1 MALRA
6 LTACS
11 LVNPIDVTM
20 AIISSGGSA
29 SAELLEVVVF
39 FEGGTKGVEK
49 SAIDIE
55 GHCHDTEW
63 IILVHPIPFANFV
76 SDSNCIFV
84 ALHNGIFIMG
94 VA

>member
-29 SAELLEVVVF
+29 SAELLDVVVF
-39 FEGGTKGVEK
+39 FEGGTKGAEK
-49 SAIDIE
+49 SATDMQ
-55 GHCHDTEW
+55 GHGHDTEW
-63 IILVHPIPFANFV
+63 INLAAPNTPCKF
-76 SDSNCIFV
+76 C
-84 ALHNGIFIMG
+84 LR
-94 VA
+94 

>member
-11 LVNPIDVTM
+11 LVNPIHVTM
-20 AIISSGGSA
+20 ATISSGGSA

-39 FEGGTKGVEK
+39 FGGGGTKGVEK

-55 GHCHDTEW
+55 GHGHDTEW
-63 IILVHPIPFANFV
+63 IKLDNF
-76 SDSNCIFV
+76 SNT
-84 ALHNGIFIMG
+84 
-94 VA
+94 